1 MWISARDRSEW
12 SLNDGPERQV
22 RAGPVRAEAQEP
34 APVPETEIAWMP
46 SQEVHDPL
54 KELLCPPSWVADA
67 DFMCLQEAK
76 TVFKHKIIMIRCLSR
91 GWEHFLELK
100 EGADSARSGL

>member
-1 MWISARDRSEW
+1 
-12 SLNDGPERQV
+12 
-22 RAGPVRAEAQEP
+22 
-34 APVPETEIAWMP
+34 VPEMEMVWP
-46 SQEVHDPL
+46 SQEVHGPL
-54 KELLCPPSWVADA
+54 KELLCPPHWVADA

-76 TVFKHKIIMIRCLSR
+76 TVFKHKIIMIKCLSR